1 MYIQYEWDTGKQ
13 EGIRYPCP
21 GNGFPLFSCRII
33 IVDHRLNTCCA
44 FLPFDLESVKVC
56 PSGSKFGRKPE
67 KHRKMY
73 YAYISSN
80 GKGMYNMKD
89 VQNAI
94 YSIVETRGKDCYC
107 ILCHAI
113 DVAIAYQPNMP
124 KMQVICNEVRIRTGK
139 RTNEAVSRALNR
151 AAKDIWQN
159 GRRRELRAY
168 CIEDPPTAKEL
179 ISLISA
185 KLWADRQG

>member
-1 MYIQYEWDTGKQ
+1 MQMNIHAGFTEYCVRTSYIVAFVGRPQSLFFLMEARLRILCNRVFAPLGKDFRT
-13 EGIRYPCP
+13 ISYYILRSS
-21 GNGFPLFSCRII
+21 FIHLCRII

-113 DVAIAYQPNMP
+113 DVAIAYPA
-124 KMQVICNEVRIRTGK
+124 EY
-139 RTNEAVSRALNR
+139 
-151 AAKDIWQN
+151 AKDAGNLQ
-159 GRRRELRAY
+159 
-168 CIEDPPTAKEL
+168 
-179 ISLISA
+179 
-185 KLWADRQG
+185 

>member
-1 MYIQYEWDTGKQ
+1 M
-13 EGIRYPCP
+13 
-21 GNGFPLFSCRII
+21 NGTQANKRESVTHVRVMDSLYFSCRII

-56 PSGSKFGRKPE
+56 LSRSKFVKNPE
-67 KHRKMY
+67 KYVKMY

-89 VQNAI
+89 IQNAI
-94 YSIVETRGKDCYC
+94 YSIVEARGKECYC

-113 DVAIAYQPNMP
+113 DVAIDHQPNMP
-124 KMQVICNEVRIRTGK
+124 KMHFICNEVRKRTGK
-139 RTNEAVSRALNR
+139 RTNEAVSRAVNR
-151 AAKDIWQN
+151 AAKDICQN

-168 CIEDPPTAKEL
+168 WIEEPPTAKEL